1 MIGEISGLPRVY
13 SDRVAF
19 VPPFQDAARHVGF
32 PAAAGRPAGMAR
44 IMDELAERDILS
56 RVARREPGSWE
67 EFLEAFAGVLF
78 GVARLF
84 ADGYDDRMDLFL
96 LICSRL
102 KEDDMKRIRVFRER
116 PGAPCRFSTYL
127 AVVAK
132 NIGVDFIRTR
142 EGRHRPFGKVA
153 AMDEADRLLFEYVLR
168 QGRQVEEARGLL
180 KGRHGITLG
189 SAEAE
194 ERSARI
200 NATLSPNQRWKLL
213 ARLASRQSSLS
224 IDPVREAAGDP
235 DRPLPLRSP
244 NGDPESALRG
254 EEAREILFEA
264 MQEIEPR
271 QRLALALKFRDG
283 MSQTEIARFFAVSP
297 AEAEAIVRDALRK
310 IRDRL
315 EGSGIAPLDLESAHA
330 VSFWPS

>member
-1 MIGEISGLPRVY
+1 
-13 SDRVAF
+13 
-19 VPPFQDAARHVGF
+19 
-32 PAAAGRPAGMAR
+32 
-44 IMDELAERDILS
+44 MDEQAEREILS

-78 GVARLF
+78 RVACLF

-102 KEDDMKRIRVFRER
+102 KEDDLKRIRVFRER

-132 NIGVDFIRTR
+132 NIGVDFVRAR
-142 EGRHRPFGKVA
+142 EGRYRPFGKVA
-153 AMDEADRLLFEYVLR
+153 AMDETDRLLFEYILR
-168 QGRQVEEARGLL
+168 EGRQVEEARGLL

-200 NATLSPNQRWKLL
+200 TATLSPNQRWKLL
-213 ARLASRQSSLS
+213 ARLASRQGSLS
-224 IDPVREAAGDP
+224 IDPVRESAGDP
-235 DRPLPLRSP
+235 DHPLPLRSR

-254 EEAREILFEA
+254 EEAWRILGEA
-264 MQEIEPR
+264 MEEMEPR
-271 QRLALALKFRDG
+271 LRLALALKFRDG
-283 MSQTEIARFFAVSP
+283 MSHAEIAEFFAVSP
-297 AEAEAIVRDALRK
+297 EEAEALVRDALGSL
-310 IRDRL
+310 RDRL
-315 EGSGIAPLDLESAHA
+315 AGSGIAPLDLESAHA
-330 VSFWPS
+330 ASFWPS

>member
-1 MIGEISGLPRVY
+1 VVFRS
-13 SDRVAF
+13 
-19 VPPFQDAARHVGF
+19 PFQDAARDVGSS
-32 PAAAGRPAGMAR
+32 AAAGRPAGMAR
-44 IMDELAERDILS
+44 IMDELAEREILS

-78 GVARLF
+78 RVVRLF

-96 LICSRL
+96 QICSRL

-116 PGAPCRFSTYL
+116 PGAPCLFSTYL

-132 NIGVDFIRTR
+132 NIGVDFVRAR
-142 EGRHRPFGKVA
+142 EGRYRPFGKVA
-153 AMDEADRLLFEYVLR
+153 EMDQTDRLLFEYVLR
-168 QGRQVEEARGLL
+168 EGRQVEEARGLL

-200 NATLSPNQRWKLL
+200 AAALSPNQRWKLL

-235 DRPLPLRSP
+235 GHPLPLRSR

-254 EEAREILFEA
+254 AEARGILRAA
-264 MQEIEPR
+264 MEEIEPR

-283 MSQTEIARFFAVSP
+283 MSHAEIAAFFAVSP
-297 AEAEAIVRDALRK
+297 EEAEAIVRDALGR
-310 IRDRL
+310 IRARL

-330 VSFWPS
+330 ASFWPS